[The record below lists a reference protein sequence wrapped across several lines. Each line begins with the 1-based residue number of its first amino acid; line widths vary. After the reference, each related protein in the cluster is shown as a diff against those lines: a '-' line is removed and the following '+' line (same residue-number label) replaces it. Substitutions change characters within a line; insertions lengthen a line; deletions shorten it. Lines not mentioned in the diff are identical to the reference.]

1 MKKKLGIFVSLII
14 LALLIQ
20 SLYPQKMNLK
30 VGDKVPI
37 FTLLDQ
43 SGNDFDIKN
52 LIGKKAMVI
61 YFYPKDDTPGCI
73 KEACSFR
80 DEYEAF
86 TDKDVVVIGISADNV
101 ASHKAFAEKYQ
112 LPYTLLSD
120 TDKKVRKLF
129 EVRNTILGILPGR
142 VTFVVDKEG
151 IIQLIF
157 KNQFGAEKHIKESLA
172 ILNKID

>member
-1 MKKKLGIFVSLII
+1 MKKKLGILVTLII
-14 LALLIQ
+14 LAVVIQ

-37 FTLLDQ
+37 FILLDQ

-86 TDKDVVVIGISADNV
+86 TDKDVAVIGISADNV
-101 ASHKAFAEKYQ
+101 ASHKKFVEKYQ

-129 EVRNTILGILPGR
+129 EVKNTLLGLLPGI

-151 IIQLIF
+151 IIRLIF
-157 KNQFGAEKHIKESLA
+157 KNQFGAEKHIIESLA
-172 ILNKID
+172 ILKEIN

>member
-1 MKKKLGIFVSLII
+1 MKKKLGILVTLII
-14 LALLIQ
+14 LTVVIQ

-43 SGNDFDIKN
+43 SGNDFDINN

-61 YFYPKDDTPGCI
+61 YFYPKDDTPGCV

-86 TDKDVVVIGISADNV
+86 TDKDVAVIGISADNV
-101 ASHKAFAEKYQ
+101 ASHKKFAEKYQ

-129 EVRNTILGILPGR
+129 EVKNTLLGILPGR
-142 VTFVVDKEG
+142 VTFVVDKAG

-157 KNQFGAEKHIKESLA
+157 KNQFGAEKHIQESLA
-172 ILNKID
+172 ILKEIN